1 VLAKHFRIKQSD
13 FFRNKSPVK
22 KKFSDRFSLLIKKKD
37 DKKNGFVINVP
48 VKLDKRSVYRNRTRR
63 MIELIIREL
72 PFDSGKNA
80 MILIRARKI
89 LNKNELA
96 KAAGDLKKLL
106 QNEFY

>member
-1 VLAKHFRIKQSD
+1 
-13 FFRNKSPVK
+13 
-22 KKFSDRFSLLIKKKD
+22 
-37 DKKNGFVINVP
+37 
-48 VKLDKRSVYRNRTRR
+48 